1 MNFTIKSWD
10 AMEDIETY
18 EVHHITNLLTKS
30 PSQLIGYSST
40 NNLKFKIG
48 SFECPPYAPLN
59 LYVEMSKLR
68 FAFKMMLSLNPFSD
82 RPSLIGHER
91 HRIRVSLF
99 RSDQRGRF
107 RKALEKFRERYF
119 TSTLQSTMMRT
130 SRTNGT
136 VNNTFYDD
144 PRLPRNGQ
152 EESMDMDMQDFQIKF
167 DESTIDLND
176 DYRINVKLI
185 PRVAW
190 KKSLDSQ

>member
-1 MNFTIKSWD
+1 MKSWD
-10 AMEDIETY
+10 EMKDIETY

-59 LYVEMSKLR
+59 LYVEMNRLRLVIKLL
-68 FAFKMMLSLNPFSD
+68 FCSLAPITFS
-82 RPSLIGHER
+82 SA
-91 HRIRVSLF
+91 VF

-136 VNNTFYDD
+136 INTYGTRT
-144 PRLPRNGQ
+144 PRSGQ
-152 EESMDMDMQDFQIKF
+152 DQDTMDMDMQDFKIKF
-167 DESTIDLND
+167 DENTIDLND

-190 KKSLDSQ
+190 KKNLDSQYRTSRPRRPD